1 VQEKRFEKHVDL
13 HESEWAKA
21 DKKEP
26 ILGAGAA
33 WFFQVTVPTM
43 VFAIVFSYAV
53 KFIVYG
59 LFG

>member
-1 VQEKRFEKHVDL
+1 VQEKRFEKHVEL
-13 HESEWAKA
+13 HESEWSKA

-26 ILGAGAA
+26 ILGPGAA
-33 WFFQVTVPTM
+33 WFFRVTLPTM
-43 VFAIVFSYAV
+43 VFAIVFGYAI